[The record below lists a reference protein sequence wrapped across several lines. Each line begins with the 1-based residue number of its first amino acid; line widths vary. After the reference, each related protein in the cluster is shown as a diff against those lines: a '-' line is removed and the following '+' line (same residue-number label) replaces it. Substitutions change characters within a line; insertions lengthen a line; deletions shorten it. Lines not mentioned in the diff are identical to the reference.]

1 MSSGRTIPQLGYP
14 GNPASGI
21 PAVLN
26 IRTRKDNSMTAIDLL
41 LSSSGRPFVA
51 DAGLETAMIYHDG
64 FDLPHFASFVLL
76 DGDAGRAALT
86 RWFDGFADL
95 ARASSTG
102 LFLDTATW
110 RANMGWA
117 SALELCEDDIV
128 DVNRRAAAFAATLR
142 DRYAGQGLPVV
153 VNGAVG
159 PSGDGYNPATMLTP
173 EAAETLHR
181 PQIRALAQGG
191 VDMVS
196 AITMTHTG
204 EAIGIARAAAAEGVP
219 FALSFTVETDGR
231 LPSGQELHEALA
243 EVEETTRGAALFYM
257 VNCAHPTHFAREIG
271 GPMVAR
277 IGGIRANAS
286 RLSHAELDA
295 ATELDDGDPVEFG
308 HLYAAFARFLPALR
322 VIGGCCGTDHRHVRE
337 ACAHVH
343 RAAA

>member
-1 MSSGRTIPQLGYP
+1 
-14 GNPASGI
+14 
-21 PAVLN
+21 
-26 IRTRKDNSMTAIDLL
+26 MTAIDLL

-51 DAGLETAMIYHDG
+51 DAGLETAMIFHDG

-76 DGDAGRAALT
+76 DSEAGRAALT
-86 RWFDGFADL
+86 RWFDGFAAL
-95 ARASSTG
+95 ARNSGTG

-117 SALELCEDDIV
+117 PSLGLDEEGVSA
-128 DVNRRAAAFAATLR
+128 VNRRAAAFATGLR
-142 DRYAGQGLPVV
+142 DRYAQDGLPVL

-159 PSGDGYNPATMLTP
+159 PSGDGYSPARMLTP
-173 EAAETLHR
+173 EAAEALHR
-181 PQIRALAQGG
+181 PQIRALVQGG

-204 EAIGIARAAAAEGVP
+204 EALGIARAATAEGIP
-219 FALSFTVETDGR
+219 FAISFTVETDGR
-231 LPSGQELHEALA
+231 LPSGQDLHEALA
-243 EVEETTRGAALFYM
+243 EVEDATGGAALFYM

-271 GPMVAR
+271 GPMLAR

-322 VIGGCCGTDHRHVRE
+322 VIGGCCGTDHRHVSA

>member
-1 MSSGRTIPQLGYP
+1 
-14 GNPASGI
+14 
-21 PAVLN
+21 
-26 IRTRKDNSMTAIDLL
+26 MTAIDLL

-51 DAGLETAMIYHDG
+51 DAGLETAMIFHDG

-76 DGDAGRAALT
+76 DSEAGRAALT
-86 RWFDGFADL
+86 RWFDGFAAL
-95 ARASSTG
+95 ARNSGTG

-117 SALELCEDDIV
+117 PSLGLDEEGVSA
-128 DVNRRAAAFAATLR
+128 VNRHAAAFATGLR
-142 DRYAGQGLPVV
+142 DRYAQDGLPVL

-159 PSGDGYNPATMLTP
+159 PSGDGYSPARMLTP
-173 EAAETLHR
+173 EAAEALHR
-181 PQIRALAQGG
+181 PQIRALVQGG

-204 EAIGIARAAAAEGVP
+204 EALGIARAATAEGIP
-219 FALSFTVETDGR
+219 FAISFTVETDGR
-231 LPSGQELHEALA
+231 LPSGQDLHDALA
-243 EVEETTRGAALFYM
+243 EIEEATGGAALFYM

-271 GPMVAR
+271 GPMLAR

-322 VIGGCCGTDHRHVRE
+322 VIGGCCGTDHRHVSA

>member
-1 MSSGRTIPQLGYP
+1 
-14 GNPASGI
+14 
-21 PAVLN
+21 
-26 IRTRKDNSMTAIDLL
+26 MTAIDLL

-51 DAGLETAMIYHDG
+51 DAGLETAMIFHDG
-64 FDLPHFASFVLL
+64 FDLPHFASFVLI
-76 DGDAGRAALT
+76 DSEAGRAALT
-86 RWFDGFADL
+86 RWFDGFAAL
-95 ARASSTG
+95 ARNSGTG

-117 SALELCEDDIV
+117 PSLGLDEAGVSA
-128 DVNRRAAAFAATLR
+128 VNRRAAAFATGLR
-142 DRYAGQGLPVV
+142 DRYAQDGLPVV

-159 PSGDGYNPATMLTP
+159 PSGDGYSPATMLTP
-173 EAAETLHR
+173 EAAEALHR
-181 PQIRALAQGG
+181 PQIRALVQGG
-191 VDMVS
+191 VDMIS

-204 EAIGIARAAAAEGVP
+204 EALGIARAATAEGIP
-219 FALSFTVETDGR
+219 FAISFTVETDGR
-231 LPSGQELHEALA
+231 LPSGQDLHEALA
-243 EVEETTRGAALFYM
+243 EVEDATGGAALFYM

-271 GPMVAR
+271 GPMLAR

-322 VIGGCCGTDHRHVRE
+322 VIGGCCGTDHRHVSA

>member
-1 MSSGRTIPQLGYP
+1 
-14 GNPASGI
+14 
-21 PAVLN
+21 
-26 IRTRKDNSMTAIDLL
+26 MTAIDLL

-51 DAGLETAMIYHDG
+51 DAGLETAMIFHDG

-76 DGDAGRAALT
+76 DSEAGRAALT
-86 RWFDGFADL
+86 RWFDGFAAL
-95 ARASSTG
+95 ARNSGTG

-117 SALELCEDDIV
+117 PSLGLDEEGVSA
-128 DVNRRAAAFAATLR
+128 VNRRAAAFATGLR
-142 DRYAGQGLPVV
+142 DRYAQDGLPVL

-159 PSGDGYNPATMLTP
+159 PSGDGYSPARMLTP
-173 EAAETLHR
+173 EAAEALHR
-181 PQIRALAQGG
+181 PQIRALVQGG

-204 EAIGIARAAAAEGVP
+204 EALGIARAATAEGIP
-219 FALSFTVETDGR
+219 FAISFTVETDGR
-231 LPSGQELHEALA
+231 LPSGQDLHDALA
-243 EVEETTRGAALFYM
+243 EVEEATGGAALFYM

-271 GPMVAR
+271 GPMLAR

-322 VIGGCCGTDHRHVRE
+322 VIGGCCGTDHRHVSA

>member
-1 MSSGRTIPQLGYP
+1 
-14 GNPASGI
+14 
-21 PAVLN
+21 
-26 IRTRKDNSMTAIDLL
+26 MTAIDRL
-41 LSSSGRPFVA
+41 LSSAGRPFVA
-51 DAGLETAMIYHDG
+51 DAGLETAMIFHDG

-76 DGDAGRAALT
+76 ETDAGRAALV

-95 ARASSTG
+95 ARSSDTG

-117 SALELCEDDIV
+117 PALGLDEAGIGA
-128 DVNRRAAAFAATLR
+128 VNRRAAAFATDLR
-142 DRYAGQGLPVV
+142 DRYAATGLPVV

-159 PSGDGYNPATMLTP
+159 PSGDGYSPAAMLTP
-173 EAAETLHR
+173 EAAEALHR
-181 PQIRALAQGG
+181 PQVRALAQGG

-219 FALSFTVETDGR
+219 VAISFTVETDGR
-231 LPSGQELHEALA
+231 LPSGQGLHEALS
-243 EVEETTRGAALFYM
+243 EVETETGGAALFYM

-271 GPMVAR
+271 GPMLAR

-308 HLYAAFARFLPALR
+308 HLYGAFARYLPNLR
-322 VIGGCCGTDHRHVRE
+322 VVGGCCGTDHRHVAA
-337 ACAHVH
+337 ACGHIH

>member
-1 MSSGRTIPQLGYP
+1 
-14 GNPASGI
+14 
-21 PAVLN
+21 
-26 IRTRKDNSMTAIDLL
+26 MTAIDLL

-142 DRYAGQGLPVV
+142 DR
-153 VNGAVG
+153 
-159 PSGDGYNPATMLTP
+159 YNPATMLTP